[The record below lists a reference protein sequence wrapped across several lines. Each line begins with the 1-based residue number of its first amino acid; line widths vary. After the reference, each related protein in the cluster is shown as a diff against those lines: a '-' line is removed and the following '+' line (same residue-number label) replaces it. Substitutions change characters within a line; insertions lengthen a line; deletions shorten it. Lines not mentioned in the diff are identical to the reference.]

1 MPVTVGGLEEAALV
15 FGTSL
20 VYTVL
25 NWRVLDMASAGAP
38 GTVTVEDRRPYIKI
52 ETLRGRTQQKFT
64 VLCVI
69 FVVNRQWTVVQFPHW
84 ATRFRKGCVTIN
96 VDQNPGRSNT
106 SADEWSVKLV
116 ADFLAQDRRA
126 TCEEILQATRISPT
140 SEFCILTNCL
150 QKRKTCAWWVPHR
163 LTAEQKQERLE
174 IATLLKQRFN
184 VEGQAFLYRIVTID
198 ETWVRLWTGVEISVK
213 RVEKSSLPA
222 TQKIS
227 RSAVKGQ
234 ANDDL
239 YLWSLRNHHDRVP
252 CGRSVTAAYYCDW
265 MQKLHRKIHKNWP
278 DLLGDGP
285 HHCTPAHGEGCD
297 RFAK

>member
-1 MPVTVGGLEEAALV
+1 
-15 FGTSL
+15 
-20 VYTVL
+20 
-25 NWRVLDMASAGAP
+25 
-38 GTVTVEDRRPYIKI
+38 
-52 ETLRGRTQQKFT
+52 
-64 VLCVI
+64 
-69 FVVNRQWTVVQFPHW
+69 
-84 ATRFRKGCVTIN
+84 
-96 VDQNPGRSNT
+96 
-106 SADEWSVKLV
+106 VKLV

-239 YLWSLRNHHDRVP
+239 YLW
-252 CGRSVTAAYYCDW
+252 
-265 MQKLHRKIHKNWP
+265 
-278 DLLGDGP
+278 
-285 HHCTPAHGEGCD
+285 
-297 RFAK
+297 